1 MKMKIDHIGIAV
13 KDIEVSSA
21 LFSTILNRKPFSF
34 ERVES
39 QKLSA
44 VFFKMEDT
52 SFELLEPISSDS
64 PISKFLEKKGEGIHH
79 VALIVDDIKAEMERL
94 KNEGFNPL
102 TQEPYVGA
110 NNKLVCFFHP
120 KDTNGVLIELCQHQ

>member
-1 MKMKIDHIGIAV
+1 MKIDHIGIAV

-120 KDTNGVLIELCQHQ
+120 KDTNVVLIELCQHQ

>member
-1 MKMKIDHIGIAV
+1 MKIDHIGIAV

-21 LFSTILNRKPFSF
+21 LFSTILNLKPFSF

>member
-1 MKMKIDHIGIAV
+1 M
-13 KDIEVSSA
+13 
-21 LFSTILNRKPFSF
+21 P
-34 ERVES
+34 
-39 QKLSA
+39 
-44 VFFKMEDT
+44 
-52 SFELLEPISSDS
+52 LLEPISSDS

>member
-1 MKMKIDHIGIAV
+1 MKIDHIGIAV

-79 VALIVDDIKAEMERL
+79 IALIVDDIKAEMERL

>member
-1 MKMKIDHIGIAV
+1 MKIDHIGIAV
-13 KDIEVSSA
+13 NDLEASSD
-21 LFSTILNRKPFSF
+21 LFSTILNKKPSLI

-44 VFFKMEDT
+44 AFFKMEDT
-52 SFELLEPISSDS
+52 SFELLEPISEES

-79 VALIVDDIKAEMERL
+79 VALIVDDIRAEMERL
-94 KNEGFNPL
+94 KSEGFSPL
-102 TQEPYVGA
+102 TPEPYVGA

-120 KDTNGVLIELCQHQ
+120 KNTNGVLIELCQHQ

>member
-1 MKMKIDHIGIAV
+1 MKIDHIGIAV
-13 KDIEVSSA
+13 KDIEASSA
-21 LFSTILNRKPFSF
+21 LFSTVLNQKPSSF

-44 VFFKMEDT
+44 VFFKMKDT
-52 SFELLEPISSDS
+52 TFELLEPISSDS

-102 TQEPYVGA
+102 TPEPYVGA

-120 KDTNGVLIELCQHQ
+120 KDTNGVLIELCQHQK

>member
-1 MKMKIDHIGIAV
+1 MKIDHIGIAV
-13 KDIEVSSA
+13 KDLEASSA
-21 LFSTILNRKPFSF
+21 LFSTILNKKPSLI

-44 VFFKMEDT
+44 AFFKMEDT
-52 SFELLEPISSDS
+52 SFELLEPISEES

-79 VALIVDDIKAEMERL
+79 VALIVDDIRAEMERL
-94 KNEGFNPL
+94 KSEGFSPL
-102 TQEPYVGA
+102 TPEPYVGA

-120 KDTNGVLIELCQHQ
+120 KNTNGVLIELCQHQ

>member
-1 MKMKIDHIGIAV
+1 MKIDHIGIAV
-13 KDIEVSSA
+13 KDIEASSA
-21 LFSTILNRKPFSF
+21 LFSTVLNQKPSSF

-44 VFFKMEDT
+44 VFFKMKDT

-102 TQEPYVGA
+102 TPEPYVGA

-120 KDTNGVLIELCQHQ
+120 KDTNGVLIELCQHQK